1 MKRVNCAI
9 YVRKS
14 TEKGLDMEFNSLQN
28 QEEACKNYILSQAFN
43 GWEYFKTYT
52 DSGISGGTMNR
63 AALQEMLE
71 DMKKGLIQ
79 IVVTY
84 KVDRLSRSIIDF
96 HNMMKEFEK
105 YNCDFVSITQSFDTS
120 TSMGKL
126 TLNMLL
132 SFAQFEREVSSERI
146 RDKLA
151 ASKRKGYWTGGPPP
165 LGYDVVGKKL
175 VVNEKEAE
183 DVRFIFRK
191 YLELGSLSK
200 LREFL
205 ADTDLRTK
213 KWFKQDGESRGG
225 VKFGFSQLA
234 LMLRS
239 SIYIGRIQYKKE
251 NITFPGLHEPIVD
264 KKVFVQVQALM
275 DSNQN
280 KHNKTHE
287 MNSFLLTRKLV
298 DSLGNVFKNQKSSKS
313 STKKYRYY
321 NFDNIY
327 IPAGDFDEI
336 TVGVMK
342 RLFGVSLCTIIG
354 KSKEFEFKTVDFNNL
369 NAGQQE
375 TLIKAMI
382 DKIIYHKNKM
392 MYFIRIDDLSCLNPY
407 KRENYLNTD
416 THSSVGFPASEKM
429 FVSDDKK
436 HLIIEKEVCFN
447 NRHRTNR
454 FIGKSRKIISIEEN
468 NSNLVKALSTAW
480 RYGKMI
486 EKGMAAR
493 EIEKVEKRT
502 GRTIYRY
509 LNLYYLS
516 PRIVNDIMASNAPS
530 HIDLQALFGIA
541 SKYGEFEEQEREF
554 YNKIDL
560 PEMADV

>member
-14 TEKGLDMEFNSLQN
+14 TEKRLDMEFNSLQN

-151 ASKRKGYWTGGPPP
+151 ASKRKGMWTGGPPP
-165 LGYDVVGKKL
+165 LGYDVVDKKL

-213 KWFKQDGESRGG
+213 KWTKYDGKPRGG
-225 VKFGFSQLA
+225 VKFGFSKLA

-239 SIYIGRIQYKKE
+239 PIYIGRTQYKKE

-264 KKVFVQVQALM
+264 KKVFAQVQALM

-287 MNSFLLTRKLV
+287 MYAFLLTKKLF
-298 DSLGNVFKNQKSSKS
+298 DNRGNVFKNQKSSKNS
-313 STKKYRYY
+313 AKKYRYY
-321 NFDNIY
+321 NLKNIY
-327 IPAGDFDEI
+327 VPAGDFDEI
-336 TVGVMK
+336 SVGVIR
-342 RLFGVSLCTIIG
+342 RLFEAPLWEVIG
-354 KSKEFEFKTVDFNNL
+354 KAKEFEFKTVDFNNL
-369 NAGQQE
+369 NAGEQE

-392 MYFIRIDDLSCLNPY
+392 MYFIRIDDLSYLTPY
-407 KRENYLNTD
+407 KRENYLNTE

-436 HLIIEKEVCFN
+436 HLIIEKELCFN

-468 NSNLVKALSTAW
+468 NTNLIKALSTGW

-486 EKGMAAR
+486 EKGMVPR

-530 HIDLQALFGIA
+530 HIDLQALFSIA
-541 SKYGEFEEQEREF
+541 SKYGEFEKQEREF
-554 YNKIDL
+554 YL
-560 PEMADV
+560 LQ